1 MTSTVR
7 FFHAILNCVKALTG
21 FDDTDN
27 KFHNLFKNFSVSSI
41 SRALTS
47 LTPILPTT
55 PAFQVKI
62 ANFYLKREKEIAA
75 VTSPPLANA
84 TAPPKQIDFSD
95 DEDGEDPSPAPKRP
109 KKQPLAIP
117 APPPPLRKTRQSPT
131 SPPSANQEPAN
142 LTRAQK
148 RQKKTTDQPNPQKR
162 RKQPS
167 RTAQT
172 RKTVPKE

>member
-21 FDDTDN
+21 FEDTDN

-41 SRALTS
+41 GRALTS

-55 PAFQVKI
+55 SAFQLKI
-62 ANFYLKREKEIAA
+62 ADFYLKREKEIAA

-95 DEDGEDPSPAPKRP
+95 DEDGEDPSPAPKRA
-109 KKQPLAIP
+109 KIQPLAIP
-117 APPPPLRKTRQSPT
+117 APPPPLRKTRQTPT

>member
-7 FFHAILNCVKALTG
+7 FFLAILNCVKALTG

-41 SRALTS
+41 SWALTLLS
-47 LTPILPTT
+47 TILPTT
-55 PAFQVKI
+55 PEFLAKI
-62 ANFYLKREKEIAA
+62 AAFNLKRDEIAA
-75 VTSPPLANA
+75 VTPPPLANA

-95 DEDGEDPSPAPKRP
+95 DEDGEDPSPAPKRA
-109 KKQPLAIP
+109 KIQPLAIP
-117 APPPPLRKTRQSPT
+117 APPPPLRKTRQTPT

>member
-7 FFHAILNCVKALTG
+7 FFHAILNCVKASTG
-21 FDDTDN
+21 FEDTDN

-41 SRALTS
+41 GRALTS

-55 PAFQVKI
+55 SAFQLKI
-62 ANFYLKREKEIAA
+62 ADFYLKREKEIAA
-75 VTSPPLANA
+75 VTPPPLANA
-84 TAPPKQIDFSD
+84 TAPP
-95 DEDGEDPSPAPKRP
+95 
-109 KKQPLAIP
+109 AIP
-117 APPPPLRKTRQSPT
+117 APPPPLRKTRQTPT